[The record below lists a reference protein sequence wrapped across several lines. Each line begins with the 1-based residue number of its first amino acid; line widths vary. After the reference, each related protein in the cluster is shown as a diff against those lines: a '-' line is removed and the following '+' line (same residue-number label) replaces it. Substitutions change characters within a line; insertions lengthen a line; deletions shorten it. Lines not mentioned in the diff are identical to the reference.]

1 MERGVSATTT
11 EAVNLTGR
19 VSMVT
24 GATGGMGRVIATEL
38 ARLGSTVVIVSR
50 SDTGGEQLRRQIA
63 AEVGADRVEVLTGDL
78 ASRAD
83 LRRVAGEFTARHQ
96 KLHVLVNNA
105 GAHYRRRLV
114 NADGIEMH
122 VAVDYLAGFG
132 LTVLLLDQLRAGAP
146 SRVVNVVS
154 DAMADARTVTSR
166 GRPRPVTLDAGELDD
181 LRQVNGTAGFVP
193 FEAYARAKLLT
204 TMSGYLLADQ
214 LHETGVTVNAVHPGI
229 AATKIVDDIVSP
241 LMKPFL
247 GLIKRSLLTP
257 AQGAAAA
264 LHLATAPE
272 LADVTGRYFVR
283 DTEQRSPAI
292 SYDRDLQ
299 QRVWAASHAYIA
311 TAVPRNQN
319 SVASNQRQVAATLA
333 WTNRGRTPSVQVVR

>member
-1 MERGVSATTT
+1 MSAAAAG
-11 EAVNLTGR
+11 AVNLSGR

-50 SDTGGEQLRRQIA
+50 SDTGGEQVRRQIA

-78 ASRAD
+78 ASQAD
-83 LRRVAGEFTARHQ
+83 LRSVAEEFTSRHDR
-96 KLHVLVNNA
+96 LHVLVNNA
-105 GAHYRRRLV
+105 GAHYRKRLV

-122 VAVDYLAGFG
+122 VAVNHLAGFG
-132 LTVLLLDQLRAGAP
+132 LTTALLGQLRAGAP

-154 DAMADARTVTSR
+154 DSMNDARPVTTR
-166 GRPRPVTLDAGELDD
+166 GRPRPVTLDADELDD
-181 LRQVNGTAGFVP
+181 LRRVNGTAGFVP

-204 TMSGYLLADQ
+204 TMSGYVLADQ
-214 LHETGVTVNAVHPGI
+214 LRETGVTVNAVHPGL
-229 AATKIVDDIVSP
+229 AATGIVDDIVPP

-257 AQGAAAA
+257 AEGAAAA
-264 LHLATAPE
+264 LRLATAPE
-272 LADVTGRYFVR
+272 LAGVTGNYFVR
-283 DTEQRSPAI
+283 GTQQRSPEI

-299 QRVWAASHAYIA
+299 RRVWAASQACFVTSA
-311 TAVPRNQN
+311 PPNRN
-319 SVASNQRQVAATLA
+319 SPV
-333 WTNRGRTPSVQVVR
+333 GG

>member
-1 MERGVSATTT
+1 VSATTT
-11 EAVNLTGR
+11 GPVNLTGR

-50 SDTGGEQLRRQIA
+50 SDTGGEQVRRQIA

-78 ASRAD
+78 ASQAD
-83 LRRVAGEFTARHQ
+83 VRRIAEEFTARHQ
-96 KLHVLVNNA
+96 RLHVLVNNA
-105 GAHYRRRLV
+105 GAHYRQRMV

-122 VAVDYLAGFG
+122 VAVNHLAGFG
-132 LTVLLLDQLRAGAP
+132 LTTALLDQLRAGAP

-154 DAMADARTVTSR
+154 DSMNDARPVTRR
-166 GRPRPVTLDAGELDD
+166 GRPRPVTLDPGEVDD
-181 LRQVNGTAGFVP
+181 LRRINGTAGFMP

-204 TMSGYLLADQ
+204 TMTGYLLADQ

-229 AATKIVDDIVSP
+229 TATGIVDNIVHP

-257 AQGAAAA
+257 EQGAAPV
-264 LHLATAPE
+264 LRLATTPE

-283 DTEQRSPAI
+283 DTEHRSPEI

-299 QRVWAASHAYIA
+299 QRVWAASHAHAHI
-311 TAVPRNQN
+311 TTTPPHNQN
-319 SVASNQRQVAATLA
+319 SPVGN
-333 WTNRGRTPSVQVVR
+333 